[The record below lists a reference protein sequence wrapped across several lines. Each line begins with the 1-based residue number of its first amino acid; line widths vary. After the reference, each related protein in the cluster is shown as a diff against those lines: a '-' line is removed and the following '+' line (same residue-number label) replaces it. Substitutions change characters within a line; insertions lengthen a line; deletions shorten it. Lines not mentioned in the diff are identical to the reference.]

1 MRSRL
6 NDLLGIDVPVVQA
19 PMAGLGGAE
28 LAVVVSEAGGLGS
41 LPCALL
47 PADAIRA
54 EVASIRARTAK
65 PFSLNFF
72 CHAEVEATD
81 EQMAAWIKRLAPY
94 YTEFGIA
101 TGQAVASRLPPFGD
115 ATCAVVEELRP
126 AVVSFHFGL
135 PTVGLVGR
143 VKATGATVMSSAT
156 SVAEAR
162 WLVDHGCDV
171 VIAQGLEAGG
181 HRGIFLGQDVGRQVG
196 TIALVPQIVD
206 AVDVPVIAAG
216 GIADARGVV
225 AAMALGA
232 DGVQLGTAFLR
243 TPEATTAPLHRQAL
257 AGAADDST
265 VITNVL
271 SGRPARSIVNRA
283 VAELGPWSDL
293 TPPFPLPTGVMA
305 PLRAAAEA
313 AGLDAFTPLW
323 SGQAAALVRDL
334 PAGDLVRHLSADMDA
349 LLQALPDRLR

>member
-19 PMAGLGGAE
+19 PMAGSGGAD
-28 LAVVVSEAGGLGS
+28 LTAVVSEAGGLGS

-47 PADAIRA
+47 TADAIRA

-72 CHAEVEATD
+72 CHAKGEATK
-81 EQMAAWIKRLAPY
+81 EQIAAWTKRLAPY
-94 YTEFGIA
+94 YAEFAIP
-101 TGQAVASRLPPFGD
+101 TGQAHASRLPPFGD

-135 PTVGLVGR
+135 PAAGLVER

-162 WLVDHGCDV
+162 WLVEHGCEV
-171 VIAQGLEAGG
+171 IIAQGLEAGG
-181 HRGIFLGQDVGRQVG
+181 HRGMFLGHDVARQVG
-196 TIALVPQIVD
+196 TIALVPQVVD
-206 AVDVPVIAAG
+206 AVNVPVIAAG
-216 GIADARGVV
+216 GIADARGAV
-225 AAMALGA
+225 AALVLGA

-243 TPEATTAPLHRQAL
+243 TPEATTTPPHRLAL

-265 VITNVL
+265 VLTNVF

-293 TPPFPLPTGVMA
+293 APPFPLPTGVMA

-313 AGLDAFTPLW
+313 AGMDAFTPLW
-323 SGQAAALVRDL
+323 SGQGAALGRDV
-334 PAGDLVRHLSADMDA
+334 PAGDLVRQLSADMDA
-349 LLQALPDRLR
+349 LLQVLADRLR

>member
-6 NDLLGIDVPVVQA
+6 NELFGIDVPVVQA
-19 PMAGLGGAE
+19 PMAGSAGAE
-28 LAVVVSEAGGLGS
+28 LAVAVCEAGGLGS

-47 PADAIRA
+47 RGDAVRA
-54 EVASIRARTAK
+54 EVGSIRARTAK
-65 PFSLNFF
+65 PFNLNFF
-72 CHAEVEATD
+72 CHADVEATD
-81 EQMAAWIKRLAPY
+81 EQMAAWTKRLAPY
-94 YTEFGIA
+94 YSEFGIP
-101 TGQAVASRLPPFGD
+101 TGQARASRLAPFGQG
-115 ATCAVVEELRP
+115 ACAVVEQLRP

-135 PTVGLVGR
+135 PTAGLVER
-143 VKATGATVMSSAT
+143 VKAAGATVMSSAT
-156 SVAEAR
+156 SVAEAC

-181 HRGIFLGQDVGRQVG
+181 HRGMFLDQDVARQVG

-225 AAMALGA
+225 AALALGA
-232 DGVQLGTAFLR
+232 DGVQVGTALLR
-243 TPEATTAPLHRQAL
+243 TPEARTVPLHRQAL
-257 AGAADDST
+257 AGAAEDST
-265 VITNVL
+265 AITNVL

-293 TPPFPLPTGVMA
+293 APPFPLPTGVMA
-305 PLRAAAEA
+305 PLRAAAEQ

-323 SGQAAALVRDL
+323 SGQAAALGREL
-334 PAGDLVRHLSADMDA
+334 PAGDLVRQLSAGIDA
-349 LLQALPDRLR
+349 LLLALPDRLR